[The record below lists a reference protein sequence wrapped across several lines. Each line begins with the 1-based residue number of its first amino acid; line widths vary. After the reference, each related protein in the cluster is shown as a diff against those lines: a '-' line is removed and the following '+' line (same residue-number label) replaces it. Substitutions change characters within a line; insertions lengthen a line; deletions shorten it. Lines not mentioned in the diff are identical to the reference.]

1 MGIKSKATAA
11 GGGADAEVPTSKEG
25 STRLSYSQ
33 METTLSVLARGL
45 APPAVEKLCLRAA
58 KEPIGERRSQSRY
71 DGVVRTTP
79 DVLALGF
86 ENEHLTLVTRI
97 LFVRGEKRREAALP
111 CTTFWSRPRPSGRW
125 WRLLVRRCD
134 GGRACYST
142 RSRNAVGF

>member
-86 ENEHLTLVTRI
+86 ESMADLVLKCKVIGQVHQRTVPAPSMVSWRM
-97 LFVRGEKRREAALP
+97 EACFA
-111 CTTFWSRPRPSGRW
+111 WSASVMA
-125 WRLLVRRCD
+125 WRLPKRSP
-134 GGRACYST
+134 ST
-142 RSRNAVGF
+142 G